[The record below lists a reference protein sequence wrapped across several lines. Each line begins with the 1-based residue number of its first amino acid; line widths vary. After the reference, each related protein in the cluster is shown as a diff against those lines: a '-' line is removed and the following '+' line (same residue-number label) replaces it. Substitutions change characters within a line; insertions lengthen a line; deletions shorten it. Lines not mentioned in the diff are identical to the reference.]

1 MRLREG
7 VEVRPTLIDET
18 FAVRARIDWVP
29 RWAAASVRRYHFALA
44 TIACIALCAAPASTR
59 VSNEKLANGRP
70 STPMML
76 KP

>member
-44 TIACIALCAAPASTR
+44 NRLHRLMRGSG
-59 VSNEKLANGRP
+59 LH
-70 STPMML
+70 
-76 KP
+76 